1 MTMVTEDATG
11 QKFIQARVSADLHRQ
26 VETVAREERRSVS
39 NWVQVTLEQA
49 VRQQKMKHKRQQ
61 DDDEE

>member
-1 MTMVTEDATG
+1 MATDG
-11 QKFIQARVSADLHRQ
+11 VSTSQKFIQARVSADLHRQ

-49 VRQQKMKHKRQQ
+49 VRQKQMEHKRQQ
-61 DDDEE
+61 TDN